1 MPGMRAFRVTPKG
14 FIYFCLFV
22 VLFTAAVLATRGT
35 QYGSIAWPIF
45 LAVALLLLVTRPWV
59 TRRDPDAASR
69 QKAAADYFP
78 ATYGLFP
85 PKVRDWFFGEGAH
98 NGDQP

>member
-78 ATYGLFP
+78 ATYGLLP

-98 NGDQP
+98 NRDQP

>member
-14 FIYFCLFV
+14 FIYFGLFV

-35 QYGSIAWPIF
+35 EYGSIAWPIF

-59 TRRDPDAASR
+59 TRRDPDATSR
-69 QKAAADYFP
+69 QKAATDYFP
-78 ATYGLFP
+78 STYGLFP

-98 NGDQP
+98 NRDHP